1 MTGNESLVVPNL
13 AVRISPSLHG
23 PANGSSH
30 LAEGSLGSQSRAMR
44 TLGFLLALSLLSACG
59 SGSSSART
67 EATASTGLA
76 IGDPA
81 PDLLLQDQ
89 TGRVRTLT
97 EYRGHPVV
105 LYFYPRDATP
115 GCTTEACAFRDAW
128 DRLQATGTVVL
139 GVSTDDVI
147 SHQRFHDEHELPF
160 DLLSDPDHVAADAY
174 GVPVRLGGFAERR
187 SFLIDAQG
195 RIAQSWPNVDPGVH
209 VDEVLAAIAIL
220 P

>member
-1 MTGNESLVVPNL
+1 
-13 AVRISPSLHG
+13 
-23 PANGSSH
+23 
-30 LAEGSLGSQSRAMR
+30 MR
-44 TLGFLLALSLLSACG
+44 TAAFSIALVLLSACG
-59 SGSSSART
+59 SGSSTART
-67 EATASTGLA
+67 EGAASAALSV
-76 IGDPA
+76 GDPA
-81 PDLLLQDQ
+81 PDLMLQDQ

-115 GCTTEACAFRDAW
+115 GCTAEACAFRDAW

-147 SHQRFHDEHELPF
+147 SHQRFHDEHGLPF

-174 GVPVRLGGFAERR
+174 GVPVRMGGFAERR
-187 SFLIDAQG
+187 SFLIDAEG
-195 RIAQSWPNVDPGVH
+195 RIAVLWPNVDPGVH
-209 VDEVLAAIAIL
+209 VDEVLAAIAAL